1 MIISNCIHVA
11 TNGIFF
17 FLTER
22 YLPVHLYHIFLIL
35 SSVDGN
41 LGHFRVLAIVN
52 DAAVNTGVRV
62 SFWIRFV
69 WVYAQKWN
77 CWLTW

>member
-11 TNGIFF
+11 TNGILF
-17 FLTER
+17 FLTEQ

-41 LGHFRVLAIVN
+41 LGHFRV
-52 DAAVNTGVRV
+52 
-62 SFWIRFV
+62 
-69 WVYAQKWN
+69 
-77 CWLTW
+77 WLL